1 MHTWN
6 ASNRA
11 CPSRWSA
18 IENAIISFQLV
29 RSVLLSSPVARD
41 ALMTMCMLTYDG
53 AAYDVVICMLPYDG
67 AAYDVD
73 LQVSCKCFLPA
84 GW

>member
-1 MHTWN
+1 
-6 ASNRA
+6 
-11 CPSRWSA
+11 
-18 IENAIISFQLV
+18 
-29 RSVLLSSPVARD
+29 
-41 ALMTMCMLTYDG
+41 MLTYDG